1 MQSAGKATQD
11 CTMKIVL
18 FVHCYF
24 PDHFYGTESYTRVV
38 ARNLREQGHTVKI
51 VTATF
56 AGETAQTAF
65 IEEYEWEGI
74 GVLRFDRNLIPNRV
88 VRDTYYMPE
97 LRAVLERILRR
108 EKPDVVHICHLIN
121 HTTALL
127 EVLDSLSIPTVGTF
141 TDFYGICFNNKLQ
154 AHDESLCLGP
164 DKHRTNCLNC
174 FLKEVAGQAPSGF
187 TKYAGHPALR
197 PLSSRVARF
206 ATPALKAAWREDI
219 EAIVERP
226 GVLADAYGTF
236 DAAVAPTQFLHDA
249 YRRNGFDGRLDISRF
264 GIDIDRAPKPE
275 RQDGKL
281 HFGFIGQLARH
292 KGVHLLVEA
301 LDAIAHD
308 NARLS
313 IWGNEQTDPAYSR
326 ELRRRAAWLPVQ
338 FRGTFPVED
347 MARHLAEID
356 VLVIPSLWYENS
368 PLILLQALATHTPVI
383 IADVAGMTEF
393 VPPFE
398 FGVYFARGSAKSL
411 ADAMEHFAKDS
422 ALARVM
428 SQRIGYERT
437 TRHMVDDLLRIYE
450 EVA

>member
-1 MQSAGKATQD
+1 
-11 CTMKIVL
+11 MKIVL

-38 ARNLREQGHTVKI
+38 ARNLRELGHTVKI

-56 AGETAQTAF
+56 AGESAQTAF
-65 IEEYEWEGI
+65 IEEYEWEGT

-97 LRAVLERILRR
+97 LRTVLERILRR
-108 EKPDVVHICHLIN
+108 EKPDVVHVCHLVN

-127 EVLDSLSIPTVGTF
+127 EVLDSLGIPTVGTF

-154 AHDESLCLGP
+154 THNDSLCLGP
-164 DKHRTNCLNC
+164 DRYRTNCLNC
-174 FLKEVAGQAPSGF
+174 FLKEVAGPGNARL
-187 TKYAGHPALR
+187 TRYAGHRALR
-197 PLSSRVARF
+197 PISSRVARF
-206 ATPALKAAWREDI
+206 AMPTLKAAWREDI

-226 GVLADAYGTF
+226 AILADAYGKF
-236 DAAVAPTQFLHDA
+236 DAAVAPTRFLHDA
-249 YRRNGFDGRLDISRF
+249 YRRNGFEGRLEISHF

-275 RQDGKL
+275 RTDGKI

-301 LDAIAHD
+301 LEAIAHD
-308 NARLS
+308 KARLS
-313 IWGNEQTDPAYSR
+313 IWGSEQTDRAYSI
-326 ELRRRAAWLPVQ
+326 ELRRKAAWLPVSFQ
-338 FRGTFPVED
+338 GTFPVEE
-347 MARHLAEID
+347 MAQRLAEID
-356 VLVIPSLWYENS
+356 VLVIPSIWYENS

-393 VPPFE
+393 VPPLE
-398 FGVYFARGSAKSL
+398 YGVYFARGSATSL
-411 ADAMEHFAKDS
+411 AAAMEHFTRDPT
-422 ALARVM
+422 LARAM
-428 SQRIGYERT
+428 SRRIGYERT
-437 TRHMVDDLLRIYE
+437 TRHMVDDLMRIYE

>member
-1 MQSAGKATQD
+1 
-11 CTMKIVL
+11 MKIVL

-38 ARNLREQGHTVKI
+38 AKNLQDLGHDVKI
-51 VTATF
+51 ITATF

-65 IEEYEWEGI
+65 IEEYDWEGT

-108 EKPDVVHICHLIN
+108 EKPDVVHVCHLVN

-127 EVLDSLSIPTVGTF
+127 EVLDSLGIPVVGTF

-154 AHDESLCLGP
+154 THDEALCLGP
-164 DKHRTNCLNC
+164 DRLRTNCLNC
-174 FLKEVAGQAPSGF
+174 FLKEIAGQVRGGLPRL
-187 TKYAGHPALR
+187 AGHPTLR
-197 PLSSRVARF
+197 PFAARAARF
-206 ATPALKAAWREDI
+206 AMPALKVDWREDI

-226 GVLADAYGTF
+226 AILANAYKVY

-249 YRRNGFDGRLDISRF
+249 YRRNGFEGRLAISRF
-264 GIDIDRAPKPE
+264 GIDIDRTPKPARQE
-275 RQDGKL
+275 RAV
-281 HFGFIGQLARH
+281 HFGFVGQLARH

-301 LDAIAHD
+301 LASIPHH

-313 IWGNEQTDPAYSR
+313 IWGNEQTDLAYSQD
-326 ELRRRAAWLPVQ
+326 LRRRSATLPVA
-338 FRGTFPVED
+338 FRGTFQVEE
-347 MARHLAEID
+347 MAQRLAEID

-393 VPPFE
+393 VPPVE
-398 FGVYFARGSAKSL
+398 FGMHFKRGSAKSL
-411 ADAMEHFAKDS
+411 AEAMEHFTKDP
-422 ALARVM
+422 ALAGAM
-428 SQRIGYERT
+428 SLRIGYERT

-450 EVA
+450 DVA

>member
-1 MQSAGKATQD
+1 
-11 CTMKIVL
+11 MKIVL

-38 ARNLREQGHTVKI
+38 ARNLRELGHTVKI

-65 IEEYEWEGI
+65 IEEYEWEGT

-97 LRAVLERILRR
+97 LRTVLERILRR
-108 EKPDVVHICHLIN
+108 ERPDVVHVCHLVN

-127 EVLDSLSIPTVGTF
+127 EVLDSLAIPTVGTF

-154 AHDESLCLGP
+154 THDEALCAGP
-164 DKHRTNCLNC
+164 DRYRTNCLNC
-174 FLKEVAGQAPSGF
+174 FLKEVAGQTRGGLPRL
-187 TKYAGHPALR
+187 AGHKAVR
-197 PLSSRVARF
+197 PFSSLLARL
-206 ATPALKAAWREDI
+206 AMPALKPAWREDI

-226 GVLADAYGTF
+226 AILADAYRRY

-249 YRRNGFDGRLDISRF
+249 YRRNGFEGRLDISRF

-275 RQDGKL
+275 RTDGKV
-281 HFGFIGQLARH
+281 HFGFIGQFARH

-301 LDAIAHD
+301 LDSIDHE

-313 IWGNEQTDPAYSR
+313 IWGDEQTDPAYAL
-326 ELRRRAAWLPVQ
+326 EMRRRAAWLPVA
-338 FRGTFPVED
+338 FRGTFPVEE
-347 MARHLAEID
+347 MAQRLAEID

-393 VPPFE
+393 VPPLE
-398 FGVYFARGSAKSL
+398 FGVYFTRGSAKSL
-411 ADAMEHFAKDS
+411 ATALEHFAKDP
-422 ALARVM
+422 ALARAM
-428 SQRIGYERT
+428 SRKIGYERT

-450 EVA
+450 DVA